1 MRPEGTSV
9 MVALEGVP
17 TRRLAGAL
25 RREPGLP
32 KERVHS
38 LAYWK
43 RS

>member
-1 MRPEGTSV
+1 

-17 TRRLAGAL
+17 TRRLTGAL
-25 RREPGLP
+25 RRELGLP

>member
-1 MRPEGTSV
+1 
-9 MVALEGVP
+9 MVALEGVS